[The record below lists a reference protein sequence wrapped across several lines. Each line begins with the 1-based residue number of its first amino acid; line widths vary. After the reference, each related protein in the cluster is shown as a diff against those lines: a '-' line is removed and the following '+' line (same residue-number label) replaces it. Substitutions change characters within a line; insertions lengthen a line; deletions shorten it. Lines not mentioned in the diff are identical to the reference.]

1 MVDIFFHQTYIK
13 AHYIKACN
21 NIRKI
26 SISQR
31 DDYTT
36 GFLLVLP
43 ISKEAIAWI

>member
-1 MVDIFFHQTYIK
+1 MVDVFFDQTIPY
-13 AHYIKACN
+13 YIKACN

-36 GFLLVLP
+36 VFLLVLP
-43 ISKEAIAWI
+43 ISKEAITWI